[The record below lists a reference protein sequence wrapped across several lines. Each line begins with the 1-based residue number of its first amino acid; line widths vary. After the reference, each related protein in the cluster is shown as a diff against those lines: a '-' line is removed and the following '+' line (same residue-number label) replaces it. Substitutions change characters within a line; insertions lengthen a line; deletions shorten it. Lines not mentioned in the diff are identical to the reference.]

1 MREPTFTKTPL
12 AAGVALALG
21 VTTAAPVSA
30 QQGEVIEE
38 VVTVGIRGSLKAS
51 MDLKRGAKGVVDAIS
66 AEDIPAALAS
76 LKKGIA
82 DADAALEDQPP
93 HDEEEGEE
101 RPVSL
106 HNRAVPL
113 IEMLEAAQREDVP
126 VMWE

>member
-1 MREPTFTKTPL
+1 MLIKFKTTASYPEITMF
-12 AAGVALALG
+12 GEVALKLLKMMG
-21 VTTAAPVSA
+21 RR
-30 QQGEVIEE
+30 G
-38 VVTVGIRGSLKAS
+38 TVPS
-51 MDLKRGAKGVVDAIS
+51 AIS
-66 AEDIPAALAS
+66 AEDIPEALAAL
-76 LKKGIA
+76 KKAIA
-82 DADAALEDQPP
+82 DADAALEDQPR

>member
-1 MREPTFTKTPL
+1 MLIKFKTTASYPEITMF
-12 AAGVALALG
+12 GEVALKL
-21 VTTAAPVSA
+21 
-30 QQGEVIEE
+30 
-38 VVTVGIRGSLKAS
+38 LKMMGRS
-51 MDLKRGAKGVVDAIS
+51 GKVPSAIS

-76 LKKGIA
+76 LRQGVA

-106 HNRAVPL
+106 HNRALPL
-113 IEMLEAAQREDVP
+113 IEMLEAAQSEDVA